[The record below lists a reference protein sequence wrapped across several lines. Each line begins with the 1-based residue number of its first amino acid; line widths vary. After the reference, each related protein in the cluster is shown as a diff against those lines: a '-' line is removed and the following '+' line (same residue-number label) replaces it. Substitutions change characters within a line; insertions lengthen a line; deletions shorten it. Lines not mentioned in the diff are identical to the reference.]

1 MAPPRRA
8 EPMNDD
14 LRMRALSQAMA
25 RTSDPDE
32 LARLMHELDR
42 LIDNQTRR
50 ARSLPPVERR

>member
-14 LRMRALSQAMA
+14 LRMRALSEAMA
-25 RTSDPDE
+25 RATDPDE
-32 LARLMHELDR
+32 LARLLHELDR